1 VEAITAVVDERT
13 VILHLNEPEP
23 EAPLYFDQLD
33 LVALSSAIECACLF
47 VASTVRAWKAG
58 FIEHRV
64 VTIVRELVA
73 QAVAATGYTGEDWYR
88 QEHHQ
93 FITVRIFGFK
103 RHIGLEVWDCSTE
116 LLLQPMPCTGD
127 EEPAGLQLVELA
139 ASRWGSSPV
148 PTGRVMWAELPVYE
162 VTAAGLPLRTR
173 KPSPNPRPLTDGDM
187 SPRYEDFLCR
197 VRDGL
202 RGL

>member
-1 VEAITAVVDERT
+1 MTDVVDEPT
-13 VILHLNEPEP
+13 VIIQLDEPGP

-33 LVALSSAIECACLF
+33 LVAISSAIECACLF
-47 VASTVRAWKAG
+47 AASTVRAWNAG
-58 FIEHRV
+58 FIEHRAA
-64 VTIVRELVA
+64 TIVRELVA
-73 QAVAATGYTGEDWYR
+73 QAVMTTGYTGEDWYR

-116 LLLQPMPCTGD
+116 LLPQPMPCTGD
-127 EEPAGLQLVELA
+127 EEPTGLQLVELA

-162 VTAAGLPLRTR
+162 VTAAGLPRRAR
-173 KPSPNPRPLTDGDM
+173 KPSPNPRPLPDGDT
-187 SPRYEDFLCR
+187 SPRYEDFLRR

-202 RGL
+202 ERL